1 MGGELMDHSVSSG
14 GTSYEYLILGAGP
27 AGLQM
32 GQHLSRAG
40 RSYLILE
47 AGDSPGAFFKKFP
60 RHRTLISNNKV
71 HTGFADPEVNLRF
84 DWNSLLDDG
93 DGRLRFKD
101 YSRRYFPPADEL
113 VRYLSDYARYF
124 GLEVRC
130 NTRILRVEKPR
141 ADLFR
146 LTDAEDNVFSCRRLI
161 VATGVGKPY
170 VPPIPGIELAENYV
184 DVSVDPEDFAD
195 QRVLILGKGNSAF
208 ETADNLIPTTALIH
222 VASPYPVHLAWKTHY
237 VGHLRAVNNN
247 FLDTYQLK
255 SQNAVLD
262 CTIERIERRDG
273 RFAVSVSYSHA
284 HGEAEELFYDRVIV
298 CTGFRFDGSIFAP
311 ECRPKLVI
319 DNRFPSQTPEWESV
333 NVPGLYFAGTLMQAN
348 DFKKATSG
356 FIHGFRYNVRALH
369 RMLEKKHHQMGWPAQ
384 RIEPTPEGLVEATL
398 ARINR
403 SSALWQ
409 QFGFLHDVIV
419 VGEGWDHALYYEE
432 MPLAYVQEG
441 EIGRRSHYYTIAL
454 EFGKVEGDP
463 FNIER
468 SPEASKA
475 ERSVFLHPV
484 IRRWSGRQMVS
495 ELHLLEDLFGE
506 WKKPEAHVAPL
517 RYFFMG
523 QLLESVDFEK
533 VKIDKIAAPRRP
545 AMRRTA
551 YRALTAE
558 P

>member
-1 MGGELMDHSVSSG
+1 
-14 GTSYEYLILGAGP
+14 
-27 AGLQM
+27 M
-32 GQHLSRAG
+32 GQHLARAG
-40 RSYLILE
+40 RSCRILE

-71 HTGFADPEVNLRF
+71 HTGFSDPEINLRF
-84 DWNSLLDDG
+84 DWNSLLEDG

-101 YSRRYFPPADEL
+101 YSRRYFPPADEF
-113 VRYLSDYARYF
+113 VRYLSDYAEYY
-124 GLEVRC
+124 GLDVRC
-130 NTRILRVEKPR
+130 NTRIIRVEKPR

-146 LTDAEDNVFSCRRLI
+146 LTDAEGNVHSCRRLI
-161 VATGVGKPY
+161 VATGVSRPY

-184 DVSVDPEDFAD
+184 DVSVDPDDFID

-222 VASPYPVHLAWKTHY
+222 VASPCPVHLAWKTHY

-273 RFAVSVSYSHA
+273 QFAVSVRYTHA
-284 HGEAEELFYDRVIV
+284 QGETEELTYDRVIV
-298 CTGFRFDGSIFAP
+298 CTGFRFDDSIFAP
-311 ECRPKLVI
+311 ECRPQLVI
-319 DNRFPSQTPEWESV
+319 NDRFPAQTPEWESV
-333 NVPGLYFAGTLMQAN
+333 NVPGLHFAGTLMQAN

-369 RMLEKKHHQMGWPAQ
+369 RMLEKKYHGQGWTSRQ
-384 RIEPTPEGLVEATL
+384 IEPTPDGLVEATL
-398 ARINR
+398 ARLNR

-419 VGEGWDHALYYEE
+419 VDEGWDHAVYHEE
-432 MPLAYVQEG
+432 MPLAYVHG
-441 EIGRRSHYYTIAL
+441 SEIGGKSHYYTITL
-454 EFGKVEGDP
+454 EFGKIEGDP
-463 FNIER
+463 FSIER
-468 SPEASKA
+468 DPQADKA
-475 ERSVFLHPV
+475 ERSTFLHPV
-484 IRRWSGRQMVS
+484 IRRWCGRQKIA

-523 QLLESVDFEK
+523 QLLESVDLEK
-533 VKIDKIAAPRRP
+533 VEVARIDAPRP
-545 AMRRTA
+545 VLRRTA
-551 YRALTAE
+551 VAATSIPRAL
-558 P
+558 

>member
-1 MGGELMDHSVSSG
+1 MDHSVSSG

-195 QRVLILGKGNSAF
+195 QRLS
-208 ETADNLIPTTALIH
+208 LIH
-222 VASPYPVHLAWKTHY
+222 
-237 VGHLRAVNNN
+237 
-247 FLDTYQLK
+247 
-255 SQNAVLD
+255 
-262 CTIERIERRDG
+262 I
-273 RFAVSVSYSHA
+273 
-284 HGEAEELFYDRVIV
+284 
-298 CTGFRFDGSIFAP
+298 
-311 ECRPKLVI
+311 
-319 DNRFPSQTPEWESV
+319 
-333 NVPGLYFAGTLMQAN
+333 
-348 DFKKATSG
+348 
-356 FIHGFRYNVRALH
+356 
-369 RMLEKKHHQMGWPAQ
+369 
-384 RIEPTPEGLVEATL
+384 
-398 ARINR
+398 
-403 SSALWQ
+403 
-409 QFGFLHDVIV
+409 
-419 VGEGWDHALYYEE
+419 
-432 MPLAYVQEG
+432 
-441 EIGRRSHYYTIAL
+441 
-454 EFGKVEGDP
+454 
-463 FNIER
+463 
-468 SPEASKA
+468 
-475 ERSVFLHPV
+475 
-484 IRRWSGRQMVS
+484 
-495 ELHLLEDLFGE
+495 
-506 WKKPEAHVAPL
+506 
-517 RYFFMG
+517 
-523 QLLESVDFEK
+523 
-533 VKIDKIAAPRRP
+533 
-545 AMRRTA
+545 
-551 YRALTAE
+551 
-558 P
+558 